1 MKLFED
7 GDPCFAPML
16 NALFAAFRGTAVM
29 SGCEVSATGT
39 SRTVS
44 ITAGSV
50 QINGEVIAVGAG
62 SVTLDAGST
71 FDRYDLVS
79 VNASGSK
86 IVTKGA
92 TKRKC
97 PMQPANTCLL
107 AIVFVPAGATVVTS
121 GNVYD
126 ARLLASRLAA
136 AALRCST
143 EISGATI
150 QGVIPLPPEA
160 SRLLTVPVT
169 SVPSAVIASGA
180 GPYSP
185 YYDGQALYSYTIP
198 TNLAGYGVPASHGLV
213 KLTVR
218 YTYSSPNI
226 SASADVYVGGAICPP
241 LTVSGARTD
250 TREYSLWAKTG
261 ATIVFYARGP
271 DAGDQHT
278 PTLSD
283 INITLTGCFPADLIQ
298 SSVFGALVGLPGAT
312 VTPYHLAGPAEI
324 ECTCNFDGVPATMSD
339 FAARPY
345 FPLQPLNIT
354 LGWKSGYGWSAS
366 PPTLIFYKGI

>member
-97 PMQPANTCLL
+97 PTQPANTCLL

-126 ARLLASRLAA
+126 ARMDAPRLSVLSITNVGRLSSSAARYLLSAAPASAA
-136 AALRCST
+136 YRIANKSASHQT
-143 EISGATI
+143 GSG
-150 QGVIPLPPEA
+150 GVMDWYDF
-160 SRLLTVPVT
+160 
-169 SVPSAVIASGA
+169 
-180 GPYSP
+180 GP
-185 YYDGQALYSYTIP
+185 SYTIP
-198 TNLAGYGVPASHGLV
+198 TS
-213 KLTVR
+213 
-218 YTYSSPNI
+218 
-226 SASADVYVGGAICPP
+226 
-241 LTVSGARTD
+241 
-250 TREYSLWAKTG
+250 
-261 ATIVFYARGP
+261 
-271 DAGDQHT
+271 
-278 PTLSD
+278 
-283 INITLTGCFPADLIQ
+283 
-298 SSVFGALVGLPGAT
+298 
-312 VTPYHLAGPAEI
+312 AGPRSTVLLVVVRGGGDNSHLRVTKNGEPVPEGVVDVEPGDIFQAQYLYDAERSYTI
-324 ECTCNFDGVPATMSD
+324 TWSLYAYEAPL
-339 FAARPY
+339 
-345 FPLQPLNIT
+345 FPPGT
-354 LGWKSGYGWSAS
+354 
-366 PPTLIFYKGI
+366 TE

>member
-7 GDPCFAPML
+7 GDPFFAPML

-29 SGCEVSATGT
+29 SGCETSATGT

-79 VNASGSK
+79 VDASGSK
-86 IVTKGA
+86 IVTKGT

-97 PMQPANTCLL
+97 PTQPANTCLL

-143 EISGATI
+143 EISGAAFTPNVADMVFIHRPDPNKNPGNIVASDLSEVSTHSESFVLAKTLPAAPATGYIEDTTSAVKVSFEICSGDSDPRWRAEVEIRVGDEVRGGPI
-150 QGVIPLPPEA
+150 QGPSRDYVERSVDVEVQPGEVLTIWLRTGHSIYEGKVRNVKIYSMRHPLLAP
-160 SRLLTVPVT
+160 
-169 SVPSAVIASGA
+169 SVA
-180 GPYSP
+180 
-185 YYDGQALYSYTIP
+185 
-198 TNLAGYGVPASHGLV
+198 
-213 KLTVR
+213 
-218 YTYSSPNI
+218 
-226 SASADVYVGGAICPP
+226 
-241 LTVSGARTD
+241 
-250 TREYSLWAKTG
+250 W
-261 ATIVFYARGP
+261 
-271 DAGDQHT
+271 
-278 PTLSD
+278 
-283 INITLTGCFPADLIQ
+283 
-298 SSVFGALVGLPGAT
+298 
-312 VTPYHLAGPAEI
+312 
-324 ECTCNFDGVPATMSD
+324 
-339 FAARPY
+339 
-345 FPLQPLNIT
+345 
-354 LGWKSGYGWSAS
+354 
-366 PPTLIFYKGI
+366 